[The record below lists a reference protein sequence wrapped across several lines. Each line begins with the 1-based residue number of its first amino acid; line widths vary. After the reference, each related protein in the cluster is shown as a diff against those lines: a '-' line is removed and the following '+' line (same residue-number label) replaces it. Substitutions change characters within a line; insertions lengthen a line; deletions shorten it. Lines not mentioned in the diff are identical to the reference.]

1 MNEKLGYLEQLK
13 NNMGE
18 EMAEMMSEE
27 ITKVME
33 EQRNIEF
40 EYARLV
46 QQRDQLKGITNK
58 HRLEETKRD
67 IMVSPRSVTLSIIQI
82 AFLLVANRQRTEGQH
97 EEAVQAAAEEAGR
110 GGQPAVGAQPQE
122 GADQDDGPG
131 DRGDVARLDLQ
142 RLHAPH
148 RGADRRLP

>member
-1 MNEKLGYLEQLK
+1 MIEKLNYLEMLK

-33 EQRNIEF
+33 EQRQIEA

-58 HRLEETKRD
+58 AALEQTKQD
-67 IMVSPRSVTLSIIQI
+67 IMVSSL
-82 AFLLVANRQRTEGQH
+82 
-97 EEAVQAAAEEAGR
+97 
-110 GGQPAVGAQPQE
+110 
-122 GADQDDGPG
+122 
-131 DRGDVARLDLQ
+131 
-142 RLHAPH
+142 
-148 RGADRRLP
+148 